1 MSLECIDSR
10 LLAFGDAGAAAE
22 VPSPASPA
30 ARLRHLPI
38 FGNSTFILKTFPKLT
53 SIETAFNR
61 EAPENR
67 RNPVNSDKVQ
77 NLLWTIE
84 QRKIVEE
91 SAVTITDTEDLKE
104 KVSVHGLGIVH
115 N

>member
-1 MSLECIDSR
+1 MDSR
-10 LLAFGDAGAAAE
+10 LSFAFGDASAATE
-22 VPSPASPA
+22 LPSPAPSA
-30 ARLRHLPI
+30 ARLPHSPI
-38 FGNSTFILKTFPKLT
+38 FGDPTLILETFPKLT
-53 SIETAFNR
+53 SIETSFNR

-84 QRKIVEE
+84 QRKIVKE

-104 KVSVHGLGIVH
+104 KVSVHGLGIIC